1 MKRSNSEQ
9 VGNVVMQYLR
19 QCGLETP
26 LYEFRVVDAWPR
38 VVGEALASYTQ
49 DLNIYNQ
56 VLFVRV
62 SSSVVRNELMMR
74 RSDLVSRLN
83 REAGAQVITQ
93 IVLR

>member
-1 MKRSNSEQ
+1 MKRNDSEK

-26 LYEFRVVDAWPR
+26 LYEFRVIDAWKR

-62 SSSVVRNELMMR
+62 TSSVVRNELMMR

-83 REAGAQVITQ
+83 HEAGAQVITQ